1 MTPHLVLEVPHLV
14 LTPHPAPLPRAE
26 AERLR
31 GEHRDAQSALSTL
44 EDKVRIS

>member
-1 MTPHLVLEVPHLV
+1 MEPALIPHLV
-14 LTPHPAPLPRAE
+14 LTPRPVPRAE

-44 EDKVRIS
+44 EDKVRVRVS